1 MEKPDL
7 SQFSEDVVNLV
18 MSYSYISNEDC
29 AKESC

>member
-18 MSYSYISNEDC
+18 MSYSYMSNEGC
-29 AKESC
+29 AKGSC

>member
-7 SQFSEDVVNLV
+7 SQFSEDVVNLF
-18 MSYSYISNEDC
+18 MSYSYISNEGC